1 MPIRSALFVSG
12 LVAVLMIASSTTPVL
27 GESSP
32 GFKGT
37 FENFDPE
44 PDNSHVKFTIGGTRP
59 DGTVFVRLFDD
70 GGSICIDPF
79 GFDRFG
85 ERWPVSIQGQ
95 GVRLSDTEIQL
106 AEADVICFTDS
117 GPQVPAFSPLTLEFV
132 YDPVNDVIDTGGGF
146 CAWRLG
152 RGSEADCP

>member
-1 MPIRSALFVSG
+1 MWMSIRPAWFVSG
-12 LVAVLMIASSTTPVL
+12 LVAVLMFALSTTPAL
-27 GESSP
+27 GDSSP

-37 FENFDPE
+37 FENFDPP
-44 PDNSHVKFTIGGTRP
+44 PDSSHVTITFGGTRP
-59 DGTVFVRLFDD
+59 DGTVFVRLLDD
-70 GGSICIDPF
+70 GGTVCIGPF

-95 GVRLSDTEIQL
+95 GVRLSATQIQL
-106 AEADVICFTDS
+106 EADVICFTDS
-117 GPQVPAFSPLTLEFV
+117 GPQVHPISPLTLEFV
-132 YDPVNDVIDTGGGF
+132 YDPVNDVINPFGF